1 MPDAAADEP
10 SRRPPVDRLLTVMN
24 RVPLWA
30 LATAVIVILAVIVTY
45 AASRPQAWRAPVQ
58 ITQTRTPTPT
68 PEPTPTP
75 PAPAPDQPE
84 LAAAIDG
91 IEAQYRTMIGLAI
104 APIASPGQV
113 TMQPWVGGD
122 LSTSLAW
129 QTIDVPVAMAV
140 ASDPNQPQDLDY
152 LLKTSLTESSS
163 AGEEALWQFLGTPQ
177 DAVDKTTA
185 VLNAAGDTTTTLPSA
200 PSTDGSKVFTDVW
213 WRHAD
218 AAQFMGVL
226 FCMTPSWSVIYHL
239 SPGGPTAGYGLASL
253 PNSLVRTGSGAV
265 ASLYSGTTVRQIAIL
280 TLNNGA
286 RVGVSLS
293 AAASD
298 GTQDTASQAMTAV
311 AALLPTLTGYT
322 AATC

>member
-1 MPDAAADEP
+1 MHK
-10 SRRPPVDRLLTVMN
+10 
-24 RVPLWA
+24 VPLWV
-30 LATAVIVILAVIVTY
+30 LATAVIVVLAVVAAY
-45 AASRPQAWRAPVQ
+45 AASRPQAWLPPVQ

-68 PEPTPTP
+68 PSPTPTVAP
-75 PAPAPDQPE
+75 LTPAPAQPDLE
-84 LAAAIDG
+84 AAIDG
-91 IEAQYRTMIGLAI
+91 IETQYRTMIGLAI
-104 APIASPGQV
+104 APVASPGNV
-113 TMQPWVGGD
+113 TQQPWTGGTAT
-122 LSTSLAW
+122 TSLAW

-140 ASDPNQPQDLDY
+140 AADPNQPQDLDY
-152 LLKTSLTESSS
+152 LLKTAISQSSS

-185 VLNAAGDTTTTLPSA
+185 VLTATGDTTTTLPSA

-226 FCMTPSWSVIYHL
+226 FCMTPSWPVIYHL

-265 ASLYSGTTVRQIAIL
+265 ASLYNGTTVRQIGLL

-311 AALLPTLTGYT
+311 AALLPALTGYT
-322 AATC
+322 AANC